1 MHGHRTSNEGITD
14 ITFERCQPASLI
26 WPYSPG
32 QGCIIVYHVTNPGR
46 TGLMLRYIAVLQG
59 ADQYRLK
66 TTPFILAWFQF
77 QSLLLK
83 SISNKLSEIM
93 VENSFFIGS
102 EWWNRTKYL
111 TWLSRAKRQLQRWQS
126 GCPSGKCEWIVV
138 IEHFCQLGWAHWSQE
153 LDLILKKKKKM
164 NWLHCKKNPPW

>member
-1 MHGHRTSNEGITD
+1 MVRLLETVWKMSSCFSYIT
-14 ITFERCQPASLI
+14 IFPH
-26 WPYSPG
+26 
-32 QGCIIVYHVTNPGR
+32 IIVYHVTNPGR

-66 TTPFILAWFQF
+66 ITPFILAWFQF

-153 LDLILKKKKKM
+153 LDLILKKRKKM